1 MSKNINIEDYLSS
14 TRYTT
19 RQELVKRT
27 NLSDREVRSK
37 ISELKKKRVV
47 IYSSS
52 RTGYRLAKEIKS
64 MSNIELEE
72 ELKLVQHSLNDCKS
86 RTKQL
91 RKQMRKYIAYIK
103 KATKIREGES
113 EHVKYHQKNKE

>member
-103 KATKIREGES
+103 KAAKIREGES
-113 EHVKYHQKNKE
+113 ETC